1 MAAVLSR
8 NRSDITKLTF
18 FMDECKSMRIP
29 IKGPDVNESFNDFGV
44 NKEGAIRYG
53 LAAIKG
59 VGDNVVASIIAARKE
74 GGPFQNIYDFVERVP
89 SQAIN
94 RKVMESLALA
104 GAFDCFPEAKRED
117 YFEKNS
123 RDESLADQL
132 MRYGALYQKAQSDQT
147 ASLFGDMDAE
157 LNTAGRPTIRPAQR
171 WVDSEKLQHEKDLV
185 GMFLSG
191 NPLDP
196 FYMELNFGMQTIK
209 QRNEM
214 EPEEGKEVVFGG
226 MVTKF
231 ESRPAKSGGFFG
243 IMSVEDYSG
252 STEFRLFKQKYVDF
266 AKYGVPGT
274 PIVVN
279 ARFER
284 RYNGEITLE
293 IQRIRLLSDI
303 KGQLLGGVN
312 LTLTPTEITP
322 TLTDILK
329 ECLNR
334 KPEEGTSFGHFNVNL
349 ADPASGRL
357 VKLTSSHRVPLDREL
372 AKTLDQ
378 LDVAYTFERN

>member
-1 MAAVLSR
+1 
-8 NRSDITKLTF
+8 
-18 FMDECKSMRIP
+18 MDECKSMRIE

-44 NKEGAIRYG
+44 NKQGAIRYG

-59 VGDNVVASIIAARKE
+59 VGDNVVASIIATRKE
-74 GGPFQNIYDFVERVP
+74 GGPFKNIYDFVERVP
-89 SQAIN
+89 AQAIN
-94 RKVMESLALA
+94 RKVMEALALA

-123 RDESLADQL
+123 REESLADQL
-132 MRYGALYQKAQSDQT
+132 LRYGALYQKAQSDMT

-157 LNTAGRPTIRPAQR
+157 LNTAGRPVIRPAQR
-171 WVDSEKLQHEKDLV
+171 WVESEKLQHEKDLV

-196 FYMELNFGMQTIK
+196 YYMELHFGMQTIK

-214 EPEEGKEVVFGG
+214 EPEEGKEIVFGG

-243 IMSVEDYSG
+243 IMSIEDYSG
-252 STEFRLFKQKYVDF
+252 TTELRLFKQKYVDF
-266 AKYGVPGT
+266 SKYGVPGT

-279 ARFER
+279 AKFER
-284 RYNGEITLE
+284 RYNGEISLE
-293 IQRIRLLSDI
+293 VQRIRLLSDI
-303 KGQLLGGVN
+303 KGQLLNGVK
-312 LTLTPTEITP
+312 LTLAPAEITP
-322 TLTDILK
+322 TLTDVLK

-334 KPEEGTSFGHFNVNL
+334 RPGDDTTLGHFNVSMQ
-349 ADPASGRL
+349 DPSTGRTVTL
-357 VKLTSSHRVPLDREL
+357 SSAHKVPLDREL

-378 LDVAYTFERN
+378 LEVAYSFDKAYN